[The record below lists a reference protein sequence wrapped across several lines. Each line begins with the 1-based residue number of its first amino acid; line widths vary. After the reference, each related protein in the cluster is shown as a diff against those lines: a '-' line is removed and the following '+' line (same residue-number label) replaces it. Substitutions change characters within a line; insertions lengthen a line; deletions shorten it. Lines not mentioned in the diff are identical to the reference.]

1 MWARGASTSNIFI
14 ILISPSEPD
23 NMEQQVHKISCC
35 KLSLRHNLLTLLF
48 LYKTRNAIIISLS
61 GIVGAACT
69 AHSFVL
75 KLLDHNA

>member
-1 MWARGASTSNIFI
+1 
-14 ILISPSEPD
+14 
-23 NMEQQVHKISCC
+23 MEQQVHKISCC

-75 KLLDHNA
+75 KLLDHNAWVKPPLKQTYKQNNLGNVCYCP